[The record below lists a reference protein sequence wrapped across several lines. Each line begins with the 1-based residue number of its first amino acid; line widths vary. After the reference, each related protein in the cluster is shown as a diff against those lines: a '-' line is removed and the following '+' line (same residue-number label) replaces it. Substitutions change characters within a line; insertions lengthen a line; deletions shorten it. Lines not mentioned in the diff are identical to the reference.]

1 MIKAAPVLL
10 SSKKLLKVFPRV
22 FHQLLTEV
30 GVRDGGHRLGAL
42 AQGLAGKARDAVLG
56 RDILDH
62 RARRGDR
69 AAAGDGG
76 KDVALALAVLR
87 KARRVDA
94 DEALAALGA
103 VRPLEE
109 VHLAADAGELARAGA
124 LGIFLPHEVELHA
137 AVDADDAAELRDAL
151 DGVDVVEV
159 SRVEKLRLGVEP
171 VVELLRAHGKV
182 PRGKAGVELLARV
195 RQLARL
201 VELKERIGNGAG
213 VAAEILLVGLG
224 EHLGDRVGH
233 AANAERQHRAVGD
246 LIHHDLGDGDIG
258 LAGRAVGA
266 HGQRLMLALDD
277 VVRFGQVHTVRAV
290 HALELGI
297 VLVDLEDHGA
307 GALKDRAPGIVR
319 NTEAAVA
326 VLIRLGDW
334 NECHI
339 AADVLVAVEVRQ
351 RAQHDGHEFH
361 KAILLELALVVADV
375 PAVIAETLLLG
386 VCFDD
391 LDARADHKTAADLD
405 VLHFSLTRSE
415 RAVEQFGK
423 ARAEAVVHPVAG
435 LHSLNSLLRRNKF
448 SLIVVHKN
456 SPLVRIAFNV
466 AEFSPLVNRSEA
478 ESDLKSCRF
487 AARRIFL
494 LRLRRDSAML
504 GSV

>member
-1 MIKAAPVLL
+1 M
-10 SSKKLLKVFPRV
+10 
-22 FHQLLTEV
+22 
-30 GVRDGGHRLGAL
+30 
-42 AQGLAGKARDAVLG
+42 
-56 RDILDH
+56 
-62 RARRGDR
+62 
-69 AAAGDGG
+69 
-76 KDVALALAVLR
+76 DVIEIA
-87 KARRVDA
+87 
-94 DEALAALGA
+94 
-103 VRPLEE
+103 
-109 VHLAADAGELARAGA
+109 
-124 LGIFLPHEVELHA
+124 
-137 AVDADDAAELRDAL
+137 
-151 DGVDVVEV
+151 
-159 SRVEKLRLGVEP
+159 RVEELGFGVEP
-171 VVELLRAHGKV
+171 VIELLRAHREV
-182 PRGKAGVELLARV
+182 PRGKAGVELLVRV

-213 VAAEILLVGLG
+213 VAAEVLLVGLG

-233 AANAERQHRAVGD
+233 AAHAERQHRAVGD

-277 VVRFGQVHTVRAV
+277 VVRFGQMHTVRAV

-319 NTEAAVA
+319 NAEAAVA
-326 VLIRLGDW
+326 VLIRLGDG

-339 AADVLVAVEVRQ
+339 AADVLVAIEVRQ

-361 KAILLELALVVADV
+361 KAILLELALIIADV

-386 VCFDD
+386 VCFDN

-405 VLHFSLTRSE
+405 VLHFTLARGEGLVQKLGKTRT
-415 RAVEQFGK
+415 
-423 ARAEAVVHPVAG
+423 EAVVHPVAG
-435 LHSLNSLLRRNKF
+435 LHSLDSLLRRNKF
-448 SLIVVHKN
+448 SLIVVHKKQ

>member
-1 MIKAAPVLL
+1 V
-10 SSKKLLKVFPRV
+10 
-22 FHQLLTEV
+22 
-30 GVRDGGHRLGAL
+30 
-42 AQGLAGKARDAVLG
+42 
-56 RDILDH
+56 
-62 RARRGDR
+62 
-69 AAAGDGG
+69 
-76 KDVALALAVLR
+76 
-87 KARRVDA
+87 
-94 DEALAALGA
+94 
-103 VRPLEE
+103 
-109 VHLAADAGELARAGA
+109 
-124 LGIFLPHEVELHA
+124 
-137 AVDADDAAELRDAL
+137 
-151 DGVDVVEV
+151 
-159 SRVEKLRLGVEP
+159 
-171 VVELLRAHGKV
+171 
-182 PRGKAGVELLARV
+182 RV

-201 VELKERIGNGAG
+201 VELKEGVGNGAG
-213 VAAEILLVGLG
+213 VAAEVLLVGLG

-233 AANAERQHRAVGD
+233 AAHAERQHRAVGD

-319 NTEAAVA
+319 NAEAAVA
-326 VLIRLGDW
+326 VLVGLGDG

-339 AADVLVAVEVRQ
+339 AADVLVAIEVRQ

-361 KAILLELALVVADV
+361 KAILLELALIIADV

-386 VCFDD
+386 VCFDN
-391 LDARADHKTAADLD
+391 LDARADHKTVADLD
-405 VLHFSLTRSE
+405 VLHFTLARGEGLVQKLGKTRT
-415 RAVEQFGK
+415 
-423 ARAEAVVHPVAG
+423 EAVVHPVAG
-435 LHSLNSLLRRNKF
+435 LHSLDSLLRRNKF
-448 SLIVVHKN
+448 SLIVVHKKQ

-504 GSV
+504 ALV